1 MPTPPW
7 WLFVLPLLAGACLPL
22 QAGINGQ
29 LAKQVSSVLAAALIS
44 FFVGT
49 LGLLALTLSQRE
61 FPGLA
66 ALRGLSWWHWC
77 GGFLGMFFIFIAAF
91 AAPRIGG
98 LMFMVLVLAGQ
109 LGMAMSLDH
118 FGWAGFREAPIS
130 ALKLGGLALIG
141 AGIWMIRKG

>member
-49 LGLLALTLSQRE
+49 LGFAR
-61 FPGLA
+61 PDPLA
-66 ALRGLSWWHWC
+66 ARSFPAWRHC
-77 GGFLGMFFIFIAAF
+77 
-91 AAPRIGG
+91 
-98 LMFMVLVLAGQ
+98 AG
-109 LGMAMSLDH
+109 
-118 FGWAGFREAPIS
+118 
-130 ALKLGGLALIG
+130 
-141 AGIWMIRKG
+141 

>member
-91 AAPRIGG
+91 AAPRIGA
-98 LMFMVLVLAGQ
+98 LMFMV
-109 LGMAMSLDH
+109 
-118 FGWAGFREAPIS
+118 
-130 ALKLGGLALIG
+130 
-141 AGIWMIRKG
+141 

>member
-1 MPTPPW
+1 PW
-7 WLFVLPLLAGACLPL
+7 WLFVLPLLARACLPL
-22 QAGINGQ
+22 QPGINGQ

-77 GGFLGMFFIFIAAF
+77 GEGGDEDEEHAEET
-91 AAPRIGG
+91 AAP
-98 LMFMVLVLAGQ
+98 
-109 LGMAMSLDH
+109 
-118 FGWAGFREAPIS
+118 
-130 ALKLGGLALIG
+130 
-141 AGIWMIRKG
+141 

>member
-49 LGLLALTLSQRE
+49 LGLLALTLAARVSR
-61 FPGLA
+61 PGGIARAGGTGA
-66 ALRGLSWWHWC
+66 AVS
-77 GGFLGMFFIFIAAF
+77 
-91 AAPRIGG
+91 
-98 LMFMVLVLAGQ
+98 
-109 LGMAMSLDH
+109 
-118 FGWAGFREAPIS
+118 S
-130 ALKLGGLALIG
+130 ACSSSSSPPSPHRAS
-141 AGIWMIRKG
+141 AR